1 MCELGLRGMLEHGK
15 GARKHIGGR
24 CRQECARYVHAK
36 CTTTAHIDASARMG
50 KTITGAL
57 GMFVSGSIGPMQKRA

>member
-24 CRQECARYVHAK
+24 CRQECTRYVNAK

-50 KTITGAL
+50 KTITDAL
-57 GMFVSGSIGPMQKRA
+57 WEHVSGT